1 MTLYIILLV
10 LNLLGMGY
18 LFYVRDVQKEVNTEF
33 LKNAVIVNAVLEIL
47 RKEKEDLEIEISKI
61 KEELEK
67 LKNK

>member
-47 RKEKEDLEIEISKI
+47 RKEKEDLEIQISKL
-61 KEELEK
+61 KEEVENI
-67 LKNK
+67 KNK

>member
-47 RKEKEDLEIEISKI
+47 RKEKEELETQVYKI
-61 KEELEK
+61 KEELEN

>member
-1 MTLYIILLV
+1 MALYIILLV

-47 RKEKEDLEIEISKI
+47 RKEKEDLAIEVYKL
-61 KEELEK
+61 KEELEN

>member
-47 RKEKEDLEIEISKI
+47 RKEKEDLEIEVSKL
-61 KEELEK
+61 KEEVEK

>member
-18 LFYVRDVQKEVNTEF
+18 LFYVRDVQKAVNTEF
-33 LKNAVIVNAVLEIL
+33 LNNAVIVNAVLEIL
-47 RKEKEDLEIEISKI
+47 RKEKEDLEIEVSKL
-61 KEELEK
+61 KEEVEK

>member
-47 RKEKEDLEIEISKI
+47 RQEKEDLEIEVSKL
-61 KEELEK
+61 KEEVEK

>member
-47 RKEKEDLEIEISKI
+47 RKEKEDLEIQVSKL
-61 KEELEK
+61 KEEIDK

>member
-10 LNLLGMGY
+10 INLLGMGY

-47 RKEKEDLEIEISKI
+47 RKEKEDLEIQVSKL
-61 KEELEK
+61 KEELEN

>member
-1 MTLYIILLV
+1 MTLYIIALV

-18 LFYVRDVQKEVNTEF
+18 LFYIRESQREVNTEF

-47 RKEKEDLEIEISKI
+47 RKEKEDLEIQVSKLR
-61 KEELEK
+61 EEVEK

>member
-47 RKEKEDLEIEISKI
+47 RKEKEDLAIEVSKL
-61 KEELEK
+61 KEELEN

>member
-1 MTLYIILLV
+1 MALYITLLV

-47 RKEKEDLEIEISKI
+47 RKEKEDLEIEVSKI
-61 KEELEK
+61 KQDLEN

>member
-1 MTLYIILLV
+1 MALYIILLV

-47 RKEKEDLEIEISKI
+47 RKEKEDLAIEVSKL
-61 KEELEK
+61 KEELEN

>member
-1 MTLYIILLV
+1 MALYITLLV

-47 RKEKEDLEIEISKI
+47 RKEKEDLEIEVSKI
-61 KEELEK
+61 KQELEN